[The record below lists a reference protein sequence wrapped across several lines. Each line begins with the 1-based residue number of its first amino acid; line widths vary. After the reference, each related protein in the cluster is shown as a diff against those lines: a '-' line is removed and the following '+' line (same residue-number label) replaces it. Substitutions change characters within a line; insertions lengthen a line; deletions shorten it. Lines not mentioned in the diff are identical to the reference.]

1 MMRNIA
7 GAIQSIAKY
16 VGVPRMYIT
25 DVQAA
30 NNAIASQLG
39 SYIGHCGFDL
49 EWRPSFM
56 KGEREHPVSLVQ
68 IATSDIAFLFHVSA
82 MDSFPSLLKDL
93 LENPAIL
100 KVGVGI
106 QDDAKKLFRDW
117 NVSVLSCVDLSLL
130 ARSVDNARWK
140 GRYSAPIGLSRLVES
155 YFNCVLPKGRISRSN
170 WAATLSEEQ
179 QRYAAN
185 DAHAGYA
192 IYAHLLSIDP
202 TIDHTLFTF
211 HAVRGRLYAISSAQP
226 VLANSRESS
235 EDIIWGLASSLT
247 PWFAFNPNYDAGPL
261 PEAKKAS
268 TSRPPAK
275 RKPKSKP
282 PGRDDNILPE
292 L

>member
-1 MMRNIA
+1 MRNIA

-106 QDDAKKLFRDW
+106 Q
-117 NVSVLSCVDLSLL
+117 
-130 ARSVDNARWK
+130 
-140 GRYSAPIGLSRLVES
+140 GL
-155 YFNCVLPKGRISRSN
+155 
-170 WAATLSEEQ
+170 
-179 QRYAAN
+179 
-185 DAHAGYA
+185 
-192 IYAHLLSIDP
+192 
-202 TIDHTLFTF
+202 
-211 HAVRGRLYAISSAQP
+211 
-226 VLANSRESS
+226 
-235 EDIIWGLASSLT
+235 
-247 PWFAFNPNYDAGPL
+247 
-261 PEAKKAS
+261 
-268 TSRPPAK
+268 
-275 RKPKSKP
+275 
-282 PGRDDNILPE
+282 
-292 L
+292 